1 MLVAAAAGALFGI
14 GLVVSGMADPARV
27 LAFLTVGPGWN
38 PSLAFVMAGALAITL
53 PGFALLRW
61 RGQPLLAGSLSK
73 PPSRQLDRSL
83 IAGAL
88 IFGVGW
94 GLAGYCP
101 GPGIVGA
108 ALVQPGALIFVAF
121 MLLGGWRARSPR
133 KTA

>member
-1 MLVAAAAGALFGI
+1 MVT
-14 GLVVSGMADPARV
+14 GMADPARV
-27 LAFLTVGPGWN
+27 LAFLPLGPGWN

-61 RGQPLLAGSLSK
+61 RGQPLLAGSLSA

-108 ALVQPGALIFVAF
+108 ALVQPGAIIFVAF
-121 MLLGGWRARSPR
+121 MLLGGWLAHSPR